1 MVFLCKTIPS
11 YEQVNNKYMVML
23 QMLVKISDEND
34 EGKWSLI
41 KKLTT
46 KRDEGKWSLIKKNN
60 DEKEEGRRKMVVNQE
75 E

>member
-41 KKLTT
+41 KK
-46 KRDEGKWSLIKKNN
+46 IN